1 MDDDIAVINQNTK
14 IFLIKNFFKKNI
26 KKIVILIAIILI
38 ILISFFVFDEFKTRN
53 KEKLAKVYNSII
65 FNKDSYSNKEIEDNM
80 IKIINE
86 KVDTYSALALYYLID
101 NKIINDNNK
110 IGDLFD
116 KVISINKDIELKNLV
131 IFKKALYFSDK
142 YSENEMLK
150 ILNPVIN
157 SESIWKQHC
166 LLLMGDYYFH
176 KKQFVKSKE
185 FFKRITQLNNLNPKI
200 KIDVEKRLNRDFSE

>member
-26 KKIVILIAIILI
+26 KKIVILIVIILI

-185 FFKRITQLNNLNPKI
+185 FFKKITQLNNVNPKI
-200 KIDVEKRLNRDFSE
+200 KIDVEKRLIRDFSE

>member
-1 MDDDIAVINQNTK
+1 MDDDIAVVNQNTK

-26 KKIVILIAIILI
+26 KKITILIVIIFI
-38 ILISFFVFDEFKTRN
+38 ILISFFVFDEFKKN
-53 KEKLAKVYNSII
+53 KKEKLTEVYNSII
-65 FNKDSYSNKEIEDNM
+65 FNKESYSNKEIEDNM

-101 NKIINDNNK
+101 NKIVNDNNK
-110 IGDLFD
+110 ISELFD
-116 KVISINKDIELKNLV
+116 KVILTNKDIELKNLV
-131 IFKKALYFSDK
+131 VFKKALYFSDK

-185 FFKRITQLNNLNPKI
+185 FFKRITQLNNVNPKI

>member
-1 MDDDIAVINQNTK
+1 MDDDIAVVNQDTK

-26 KKIVILIAIILI
+26 KKIIILI
-38 ILISFFVFDEFKTRN
+38 VIIFFILISFFVFDDFKKSK
-53 KEKLAKVYNSII
+53 KEKLAKVYNSTI

-101 NKIINDNNK
+101 NKIVNDNNK
-110 IGDLFD
+110 ISELFD
-116 KVISINKDIELKNLV
+116 KVILINKDIELKNLI

-185 FFKRITQLNNLNPKI
+185 FFKRITQLNNVNPKI

>member
-1 MDDDIAVINQNTK
+1 MDDDIAVVNQDTK

-26 KKIVILIAIILI
+26 KKIIILI
-38 ILISFFVFDEFKTRN
+38 VIIFFILISFFVFDDFKKSK
-53 KEKLAKVYNSII
+53 KEKLAKVYNSTI

-101 NKIINDNNK
+101 NKIVNDNNK
-110 IGDLFD
+110 ISELFD
-116 KVISINKDIELKNLV
+116 KVILINKDIELKNLI

-185 FFKRITQLNNLNPKI
+185 FFNRIIQLNNVNQQI
-200 KIDVEKRLNRDFSE
+200 KIDVKKRLNRDFSE

>member
-26 KKIVILIAIILI
+26 KKITILIVIIFI
-38 ILISFFVFDEFKTRN
+38 ILISFFVFDEFKKN
-53 KEKLAKVYNSII
+53 KKEKLTEVYNSII
-65 FNKDSYSNKEIEDNM
+65 FNKESYSNKEIEDNM

-101 NKIINDNNK
+101 NKIVNDNNK
-110 IGDLFD
+110 ISELFD
-116 KVISINKDIELKNLV
+116 KVILTNKDIELKNLV
-131 IFKKALYFSDK
+131 VFKKALYFSDK

-185 FFKRITQLNNLNPKI
+185 FFKRITQLNNVNPKI

>member
-1 MDDDIAVINQNTK
+1 MDDDIAVVNQNTK

-26 KKIVILIAIILI
+26 KKIIILI
-38 ILISFFVFDEFKTRN
+38 VIIFFILISFFVFDDFKKSK
-53 KEKLAKVYNSII
+53 KEKLAKVYNSTI

-101 NKIINDNNK
+101 NKIVNDNNK
-110 IGDLFD
+110 ISELFD
-116 KVISINKDIELKNLV
+116 KVILINKDIELKNLIV
-131 IFKKALYFSDK
+131 FKKALYFSDK

-185 FFKRITQLNNLNPKI
+185 FFNRIIQLNNVNQQI
-200 KIDVEKRLNRDFSE
+200 KIDVKKRLNRDFSE

>member
-1 MDDDIAVINQNTK
+1 MDEDIAIINRNTK
-14 IFLIKNFFKKNI
+14 ISLVKNFFKNNI
-26 KKIVILIAIILI
+26 KKIIILIVIILI
-38 ILISFFVFDEFKTRN
+38 ILITLFVFDEFKKRN
-53 KEKLAKVYNSII
+53 KKKLTKVYNSII
-65 FNKDSYSNKEIEDNM
+65 FNRDNYSNKEIEDNLTE
-80 IKIINE
+80 IINE

-101 NKIINDNNK
+101 NKIINDSTK
-110 IGDLFD
+110 IGNLFD
-116 KVISINKDIELKNLV
+116 KVISINTDIELKNLV

-157 SESIWKQHC
+157 SESIWKQHS

-176 KKQFVKSKE
+176 KKEFVKSKE
-185 FFKRITQLNNLNPKI
+185 FFNMITELNNVNPKI

>member
-1 MDDDIAVINQNTK
+1 MDDDIAVVNQDTK

-26 KKIVILIAIILI
+26 KKIIILI
-38 ILISFFVFDEFKTRN
+38 VIIFFILISFFVFDDFKKSK
-53 KEKLAKVYNSII
+53 KEKLAKVYNSTI

-101 NKIINDNNK
+101 NKIVNDNNK
-110 IGDLFD
+110 ISELFD
-116 KVISINKDIELKNLV
+116 KVILINKDIELKNLIV
-131 IFKKALYFSDK
+131 FKKALYFSDK

-185 FFKRITQLNNLNPKI
+185 FFKRITQLNNVNPKI

>member
-1 MDDDIAVINQNTK
+1 MDDDIAVVNQNTK

-26 KKIVILIAIILI
+26 KKITILIVIIFI
-38 ILISFFVFDEFKTRN
+38 ILISFFVFDEFKKSK
-53 KEKLAKVYNSII
+53 KEKLTEVYNSII
-65 FNKDSYSNKEIEDNM
+65 FDKESYSNKEIEDNM

-101 NKIINDNNK
+101 NKIVNDNNK
-110 IGDLFD
+110 ISELFD
-116 KVISINKDIELKNLV
+116 KVILTNKDIELKNLV
-131 IFKKALYFSDK
+131 VFKKALYFSDK

-185 FFKRITQLNNLNPKI
+185 FFKRITQLNNVNPKI